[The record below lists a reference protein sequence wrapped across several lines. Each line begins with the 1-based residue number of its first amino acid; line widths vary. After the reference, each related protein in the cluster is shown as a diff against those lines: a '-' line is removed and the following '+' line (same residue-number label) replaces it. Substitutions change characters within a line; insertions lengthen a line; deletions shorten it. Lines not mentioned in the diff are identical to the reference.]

1 MMVLY
6 PLAAA
11 IIVVIAQLAHTR
23 SLIAEKPEEEARLW
37 RRYRS
42 FCYVWA
48 VVLVVV
54 AFAGHF
60 WYSLPAGF

>member
-1 MMVLY
+1 MVLY

-11 IIVVIAQLAHTR
+11 ILVVLAQLAHTR
-23 SLIAEKPEEEARLW
+23 ALIAEKPSDEAKLW
-37 RRYRS
+37 RRYRN

-48 VVLVVV
+48 VVLIAA

-60 WYSLPAGF
+60 RHGLTPGI

>member
-1 MMVLY
+1 MVLY

-23 SLIAEKPEEEARLW
+23 AEIAEKPEDEAKLW
-37 RRYRS
+37 KRYRS

-48 VVLVVV
+48 AILVAA
-54 AFAGHF
+54 AFVGHF
-60 WYSLPAGF
+60 WYSLPVGF

>member
-1 MMVLY
+1 MVLY

-23 SLIAEKPEEEARLW
+23 ACIAEKPEDEAKLW

-48 VVLVVV
+48 VVLIVA

-60 WYSLPAGF
+60 WQSLPVGF

>member
-1 MMVLY
+1 MVLY

-23 SLIAEKPEEEARLW
+23 AGIAEKPEDEAKLW
-37 RRYRS
+37 KRYRS
-42 FCYVWA
+42 FCYAWA
-48 VVLVVV
+48 CILIVA

-60 WYSLPAGF
+60 WGELPLKF